1 MHIKCGLSRLLKY
14 FIAGAAWMCA
24 TALCAQSFPNKPV
37 RYIVPFGAGAT
48 HDVVAR
54 LLADRLSRLWG
65 QQVIVDN
72 RVGAA
77 GVLGAAFVAK
87 SPPDGY
93 TLLQCNM
100 ASNAIAVGLYEK
112 LPFDQARD
120 FAPITRI
127 GSTPNIITVHPS
139 VPLKTL
145 KDFIAYARSN
155 PGKLSYSSGVAGNST
170 HLAMEWLKLRTKI
183 NVVHI
188 PYKAA
193 PQGISDTIGGLVPAN
208 VATVPQMIGF
218 INEGRL
224 RGLAITSAHRVA
236 QLPNVPTVQEAGV
249 PDFEITTWYGV
260 CAPAGTPA
268 PLLDKLN
275 ADITTVLRSPDVKQ
289 LLDDMVASPSPTSRQ
304 EFDQFIR
311 SEVSRWAQVIKEA
324 KIPKE

>member
-1 MHIKCGLSRLLKY
+1 MRIMSRLSRLLKY
-14 FIAGAAWMCA
+14 LIVCVAWMGS
-24 TALCAQSFPNKPV
+24 TALWAQSYPSKPV

-48 HDVVAR
+48 HDMVAR
-54 LLADRLSRLWG
+54 LLADRLTRLWG

-77 GVLGAAFVAK
+77 GVIGAAFVAK

-112 LPFDQARD
+112 LPFDQERD

-127 GSTPNIITVHPS
+127 GSTPNIITIHPS
-139 VPLKTL
+139 IPFKSLKE
-145 KDFIAYARSN
+145 FIAYARAN
-155 PGKLSYSSGVAGNST
+155 PGKLSYASGVAGNST

-183 NVVHI
+183 DVVHI

-193 PQGISDTIGGLVPAN
+193 PQGISDTIGGFVPAN

-218 INEGRL
+218 INDGRL
-224 RGLAITSAHRVA
+224 RGLAITSVHRVS
-236 QLPNVPTVQEAGV
+236 QLPNVPTVQESGV
-249 PDFEITTWYGV
+249 PDFELTTWYGV

-275 ADITTVLRSPDVKQ
+275 ADITAVLRSPDVKK
-289 LLDDMVASPSPTSRQ
+289 LLDDMVASPSPTTRQ

-311 SEVSRWAQVIKEA
+311 SEVTRWARVIKDA